1 MVYKFF
7 DDMGFL
13 CQLVSYFTAIQLL
26 QSHDQ
31 RLHNENLSPILNMWR
46 CMVKW
51 LRLLS
56 RRPRD
61 LSMTFCQTRGR
72 NLHSPTGWWVPAV
85 ARLNW
90 SQRGKQCCNKIV
102 SCNSFGH
109 QQITTVTH
117 SLHVRCQLVCKSS
130 PATLWATV
138 WCTPETENVCL
149 QSKCYTFE
157 IY

>member
-31 RLHNENLSPILNMWR
+31 RLHNKNLSPILNMWR

-56 RRPRD
+56 RRPVDDFLPNSGCEGEICILR
-61 LSMTFCQTRGR
+61 LVGGF
-72 NLHSPTGWWVPAV
+72 LAV

-102 SCNSFGH
+102 SCNCFGH

-130 PATLWATV
+130 PATLWAAV